1 MRIDS
6 SNIGMES
13 ERSYSATATRVTKI
27 TITNSRQ
34 KLEDGTDSLFGNLL
48 GTGEEEASLSQE
60 ETLNT
65 SKEET
70 PEDFLSKT
78 IEEMRAKVNAFRMG
92 KIENMDAEE
101 TGRALKTIKQQCL
114 DYLMALLFPDRKGK
128 SLFDF
133 EESSK
138 AEGGLSGQSTQDAIL
153 SLAGANVRT
162 FTYSNQ
168 YYYEETETTSFS
180 TQGTVKCADGRE
192 INFNLNL
199 NMSRSFKEYYEENYE
214 MIEVSMC
221 DPLVINLNGNIA
233 DLSDQTFFFDIDA
246 DGVED
251 EISRLAEGS
260 GYLALDKNGDGTIND
275 GSELFGTTSGDG
287 FADLAGYDEDGNGF
301 IDEGDPIFY
310 KLKIWTMD
318 ENGKEKLVSL
328 AEAGVGAIGLQNVA
342 TDFALTNDANERKG
356 MIRRSGFFLYEN
368 GTAGSV
374 QHVDVA
380 RYNQAG

>member
-13 ERSYSATATRVTKI
+13 ERSYSATTTRVTKM

-48 GTGEEEASLSQE
+48 GTGEEETSMSRE
-60 ETLNT
+60 EVLDAG
-65 SKEET
+65 KEES

-78 IEEMRAKVNAFRMG
+78 IEEMRAKINAFRMG
-92 KIENMDAEE
+92 KIENMDAEK
-101 TGRALKTIKQQCL
+101 TGRELKEIKKQCL
-114 DYLMALLFPDRKGK
+114 DYLMELLFPDKKGK
-128 SLFDF
+128 NLFDF
-133 EESSK
+133 EE
-138 AEGGLSGQSTQDAIL
+138 EGFSGQSTKDAVL

-168 YYYEETETTSFS
+168 YYYEETETTTFS

-246 DGVED
+246 DGEKD
-251 EISRLAEGS
+251 KISRLAEGS

-275 GSELFGTTSGDG
+275 GRELFGTTSGDG

-301 IDEGDPIFY
+301 IDEGDEIFY

-318 ENGKEKLVSL
+318 ENGKEKLVPL
-328 AEAGVGAIGLQNVA
+328 AAAGVGAIGLQNVS
-342 TDFALTNDANERKG
+342 TDFALTNEANERKG
-356 MIRRSGFFLYEN
+356 MIRKTGFFLYEN
-368 GTAGSV
+368 GTAGSI
-374 QHVDVA
+374 QHVDVT

>member
-13 ERSYSATATRVTKI
+13 ERSYSATSTRVTKM

-48 GTGEEEASLSQE
+48 GTGEEETSMSRE
-60 ETLNT
+60 EMLDAG
-65 SKEET
+65 KEES

-78 IEEMRAKVNAFRMG
+78 IEEMRAKINAFRMG
-92 KIENMDAEE
+92 KIENMDAEK
-101 TGRALKTIKQQCL
+101 TGRELKEIKKQCL
-114 DYLMALLFPDRKGK
+114 DYLMELLFPDKKGK
-128 SLFDF
+128 NLFDF
-133 EESSK
+133 EE
-138 AEGGLSGQSTQDAIL
+138 EGFSGQSTKDAVL

-168 YYYEETETTSFS
+168 YYYEETETTTFS

-214 MIEVSMC
+214 MVEVSMC

-246 DGVED
+246 DGEKD
-251 EISRLAEGS
+251 KISRLAEGS

-275 GSELFGTTSGDG
+275 GRELFGTTSGDG

-301 IDEGDPIFY
+301 IDEGDEIFY

-318 ENGKEKLVSL
+318 ENGKEKLVPL
-328 AEAGVGAIGLQNVA
+328 AAAGVGAIGLQNVS
-342 TDFALTNDANERKG
+342 TDFALTNEANERKG
-356 MIRRSGFFLYEN
+356 MIRKTGFFLYEN
-368 GTAGSV
+368 GTAGSI
-374 QHVDVA
+374 QHVDVT

>member
-13 ERSYSATATRVTKI
+13 ERSYSATSTRVTKM

-48 GTGEEEASLSQE
+48 GTGEEETSMSRE
-60 ETLNT
+60 EMLDAG
-65 SKEET
+65 KEES

-78 IEEMRAKVNAFRMG
+78 IEEMRAKINAFRMG
-92 KIENMDAEE
+92 KIENMDAEK
-101 TGRALKTIKQQCL
+101 TGRELKEIKKQCL
-114 DYLMALLFPDRKGK
+114 DYLMELLFPDKKGK
-128 SLFDF
+128 NLFDF
-133 EESSK
+133 EE
-138 AEGGLSGQSTQDAIL
+138 EGFSGQSTKDAVL

-168 YYYEETETTSFS
+168 YYYEETETTTFS

-246 DGVED
+246 DGEKD
-251 EISRLAEGS
+251 KISRLAEGS

-275 GSELFGTTSGDG
+275 GRELFGTTSGNG

-301 IDEGDPIFY
+301 IDEGDEIFY

-318 ENGKEKLVSL
+318 ENGKEKLVPL
-328 AEAGVGAIGLQNVA
+328 AAAGVGAIGLQNVS
-342 TDFALTNDANERKG
+342 TDFALTNEANERKG
-356 MIRRSGFFLYEN
+356 MIRKTGFFLYEN
-368 GTAGSV
+368 GTAGSI
-374 QHVDVA
+374 QHVDVT

>member
-13 ERSYSATATRVTKI
+13 ERSYSATTTRVTKM

-48 GTGEEEASLSQE
+48 GTGEEETSMSRE
-60 ETLNT
+60 EMLDAG
-65 SKEET
+65 KEES

-78 IEEMRAKVNAFRMG
+78 IEEMRAKINAFRMG
-92 KIENMDAEE
+92 KIENMDAEK
-101 TGRALKTIKQQCL
+101 TGRELKEIKKQCL
-114 DYLMALLFPDRKGK
+114 DYLMELLFPDKKGK
-128 SLFDF
+128 PLFDF
-133 EESSK
+133 EE
-138 AEGGLSGQSTQDAIL
+138 EGFSGQSTKDAVL

-168 YYYEETETTSFS
+168 YYYEETETTTFS

-246 DGVED
+246 DGEKD
-251 EISRLAEGS
+251 KISRLAEGS

-275 GSELFGTTSGDG
+275 GRELFGTTSGDG

-301 IDEGDPIFY
+301 IDEGDEIFY

-318 ENGKEKLVSL
+318 ENGKEKLVPL
-328 AEAGVGAIGLQNVA
+328 AAAGVGAIGLQNVS
-342 TDFALTNDANERKG
+342 TDFALTNEANERKG
-356 MIRRSGFFLYEN
+356 MIRKTGFFLYEN
-368 GTAGSV
+368 GTAGSI
-374 QHVDVA
+374 QHVDVT

>member
-13 ERSYSATATRVTKI
+13 ERSYSATTTRVTKM

-48 GTGEEEASLSQE
+48 GTGEEETSMSRE
-60 ETLNT
+60 EMLDAG
-65 SKEET
+65 KEES

-78 IEEMRAKVNAFRMG
+78 IEEMRAKINAFRMG
-92 KIENMDAEE
+92 KIENMDAEK
-101 TGRALKTIKQQCL
+101 TGRELKEIKKQCL
-114 DYLMALLFPDRKGK
+114 DYLMELLFPDKKGK
-128 SLFDF
+128 NLFDF
-133 EESSK
+133 EE
-138 AEGGLSGQSTQDAIL
+138 EGFSGQSTKDAVL

-168 YYYEETETTSFS
+168 YYYEETETTTFS

-214 MIEVSMC
+214 MVEVSMC

-246 DGVED
+246 DGEKD
-251 EISRLAEGS
+251 KISRLAEGS

-275 GSELFGTTSGDG
+275 GRELFGTTSGDG

-301 IDEGDPIFY
+301 IDEGDEIFY

-318 ENGKEKLVSL
+318 ENGKEKLVPL
-328 AEAGVGAIGLQNVA
+328 AAAGVGAIGLQNVS
-342 TDFALTNDANERKG
+342 TDFALTNEANERKG
-356 MIRRSGFFLYEN
+356 MIRKTGFFLYEN
-368 GTAGSV
+368 GTAGSI
-374 QHVDVA
+374 QHVDVT

>member
-13 ERSYSATATRVTKI
+13 ERSYSATTARVTKM

-48 GTGEEEASLSQE
+48 GTGEEETSMSRE
-60 ETLNT
+60 EMLDAG
-65 SKEET
+65 KEES

-78 IEEMRAKVNAFRMG
+78 IEEMRAKINAFRMG
-92 KIENMDAEE
+92 KIENMDVEK
-101 TGRALKTIKQQCL
+101 TGRELKEIKKQCL
-114 DYLMALLFPDRKGK
+114 DYLMELLFPDKKGK
-128 SLFDF
+128 NLFDF
-133 EESSK
+133 EE
-138 AEGGLSGQSTQDAIL
+138 EGFSGQSTKDAVL

-168 YYYEETETTSFS
+168 YYYEETETTTFS

-214 MIEVSMC
+214 MVEVSMC

-246 DGVED
+246 DGEKD
-251 EISRLAEGS
+251 KISRLAEGS

-275 GSELFGTTSGDG
+275 GRELFGTTSGDG

-301 IDEGDPIFY
+301 IDEGDEIFY

-318 ENGKEKLVSL
+318 ENGKEKLVPL
-328 AEAGVGAIGLQNVA
+328 AAAGVGAIGLQNVS
-342 TDFALTNDANERKG
+342 TDFALTNEANERKG
-356 MIRRSGFFLYEN
+356 MIRKTGFFLYEN
-368 GTAGSV
+368 GTAGSI
-374 QHVDVA
+374 HNDGNF
-380 RYNQAG
+380 R

>member
-13 ERSYSATATRVTKI
+13 EHSYSATSTRVTKM

-48 GTGEEEASLSQE
+48 GTGEEETSMSRE
-60 ETLNT
+60 EMLDAG
-65 SKEET
+65 KEES

-78 IEEMRAKVNAFRMG
+78 IEEMRAKINAFRMG
-92 KIENMDAEE
+92 KIENMDAEK
-101 TGRALKTIKQQCL
+101 TGRELKEIKKQCL
-114 DYLMALLFPDRKGK
+114 DYLMELLFPDKKGK
-128 SLFDF
+128 KLFDF
-133 EESSK
+133 EE
-138 AEGGLSGQSTQDAIL
+138 EGFSGQSTKDAVL

-168 YYYEETETTSFS
+168 YYYEETETTTFS

-246 DGVED
+246 DGEKD
-251 EISRLAEGS
+251 KISRLAEGS

-275 GSELFGTTSGDG
+275 GRELFGTTSGDG

-301 IDEGDPIFY
+301 IDEGDEIFY

-318 ENGKEKLVSL
+318 ENGKEKLVPL
-328 AEAGVGAIGLQNVA
+328 AEAGVGAIGLQNVS
-342 TDFALTNDANERKG
+342 TDFALTNEANERKG
-356 MIRRSGFFLYEN
+356 MIRKTGFFLYEN
-368 GTAGSV
+368 GTAGSI
-374 QHVDVA
+374 QHVDVT

>member
-13 ERSYSATATRVTKI
+13 ERSYSATTARVTKM

-48 GTGEEEASLSQE
+48 GTGEEETSMSRE
-60 ETLNT
+60 EMLDAG
-65 SKEET
+65 KEES

-78 IEEMRAKVNAFRMG
+78 IEEMRAKINAFRMG
-92 KIENMDAEE
+92 KIENMDAEK
-101 TGRALKTIKQQCL
+101 TGRELKEIKKQCL
-114 DYLMALLFPDRKGK
+114 DYLMELLFPDKKGK
-128 SLFDF
+128 NLFDF
-133 EESSK
+133 EE
-138 AEGGLSGQSTQDAIL
+138 EGFSGQSTKDAVL

-168 YYYEETETTSFS
+168 YYYEETETTTFS

-214 MIEVSMC
+214 MVEVSMC

-246 DGVED
+246 DGEKD
-251 EISRLAEGS
+251 KISRLAEGS

-275 GSELFGTTSGDG
+275 GRELFGTTSGDG

-301 IDEGDPIFY
+301 IDEGDEIFY

-318 ENGKEKLVSL
+318 ENGKEKLVPL
-328 AEAGVGAIGLQNVA
+328 AAAGVGAIGLQNVS
-342 TDFALTNDANERKG
+342 TDFALTNEANERKG
-356 MIRRSGFFLYEN
+356 MIRKTGFFLYEN
-368 GTAGSV
+368 GTAGSI
-374 QHVDVA
+374 QHVDVT